1 MRVKRLWHN
10 RMPYGLTLRMAELV
24 PEHDWAA
31 TRAFVIPSEQH
42 GWIRL
47 NLQGRESA
55 GIVPMSDFDRTLDEL
70 EEMLRELRSPS
81 GEPIVADVKR
91 TAVDNF
97 LPDMIVYWASAA
109 HGNVARLGDRE
120 FSAPPT
126 VAWQTGKH
134 AHEGFCIAPERFGRD
149 RDALDPTEILE
160 LMVDAVATPA
170 PSP

>member
-1 MRVKRLWHN
+1 
-10 RMPYGLTLRMAELV
+10 MAELV

-55 GIVPMSDFDRTLDEL
+55 GIVPMSDFDRTIDEI
-70 EEMLRELRSPS
+70 EEMLRALRSPS
-81 GEPIVADVKR
+81 GERIVADVRR
-91 TAVDNF
+91 TGIDNL
-97 LPDMIVYWASAA
+97 LPDVIVHWADAA

-120 FSAPPT
+120 FQAPPT

-134 AHEGFCIAPERFGRD
+134 SHDGFCIAPERFARD
-149 RDALDPTEILE
+149 YESLDPTELGELLLE
-160 LMVDAVATPA
+160 AVATTTA
-170 PSP
+170 SP